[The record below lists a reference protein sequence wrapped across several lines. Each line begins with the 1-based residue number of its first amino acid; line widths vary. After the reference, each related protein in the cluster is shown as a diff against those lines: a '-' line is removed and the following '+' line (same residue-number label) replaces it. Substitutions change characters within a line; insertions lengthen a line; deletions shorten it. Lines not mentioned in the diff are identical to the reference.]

1 MALST
6 PARRE
11 PEGADMCFQRRD
23 WIATLFVVAALT
35 AYAAWLVLAD
45 HPGASSIRVMA
56 GVVLALG
63 VAASATAVVPGFE
76 ELLHS
81 SRIYLVVA
89 SLVGLV
95 AFVSGIVAL
104 TRADTTM
111 LAVLVATTFVMW
123 AMATLRHVLLDEA
136 PRGPA
141 DTTSQSTPTAE
152 RSAVLVDHSPN
163 HER

>member
-1 MALST
+1 MYL
-6 PARRE
+6 P
-11 PEGADMCFQRRD
+11 RRD
-23 WIATLFVVAALT
+23 SIATLFVAAALT
-35 AYAAWLVLAD
+35 AYTAWLVLAD

-56 GVVLALG
+56 GVVLSLG

-95 AFVSGIVAL
+95 ASVAGIVAL
-104 TRADTTM
+104 TGADTTM

-123 AMATLRHVLLDEA
+123 VMATLRHVLLA
-136 PRGPA
+136 VALRGPA

-152 RSAVLVDHSPN
+152 RSAVLVDHSPS
-163 HER
+163 HKR